1 MAKIKI
7 TPEEKK
13 LYKSKEYLKEHYT
26 GNVMTRN
33 KAIKEK
39 CMDCCCWQSE
49 EVLLCPVTK
58 CALWPYRFGSNPF
71 GKTKVM
77 TEEQKAAIRNRF
89 TKSEIIEEDV
99 ESEDD
104 EEGDAED

>member
-13 LYKSKEYLKEHYT
+13 LYKSKDYLKEHYT
-26 GNVMTRN
+26 GQIMTRN

-39 CMDCCCWQSE
+39 CKDCCCWQSDE
-49 EVLLCPVTK
+49 ILLCPVTT
-58 CALWPYRFGSNPF
+58 CSLWPYRFGSNPF

-77 TEEQKAAIRNRF
+77 SEEQKAALRERMSKNI
-89 TKSEIIEEDV
+89 TCSDEEDLD
-99 ESEDD
+99 EEDD
-104 EEGDAED
+104 D